1 MGVQSLDDADLK
13 YLGRNHSV
21 ADALR
26 CYEVARTIFPK
37 ISFDLIYGRSPEQT
51 GNKWRQELR
60 KALNLNPTHLSLY
73 TLTFEPGT
81 PFYRALEAGKRT
93 SVPFIMVG
101 YSFNTRIN
109 PIFSIDSFCTQP

>member
-1 MGVQSLDDADLK
+1 MGIQSLDDADLK

-26 CYEVARTIFPK
+26 CYEVARAIFPK
-37 ISFDLIYGRSPEQT
+37 VSFDLIYGRSPEQS
-51 GNKWRQELR
+51 GDKWRQELR

-81 PFYRALEAGKRT
+81 PFHRALESGKRT
-93 SVPFIMVG
+93 FMPFLMLD
-101 YSFNTRIN
+101 SHFKQQIN
-109 PIFSIDSFCTQP
+109 HFS